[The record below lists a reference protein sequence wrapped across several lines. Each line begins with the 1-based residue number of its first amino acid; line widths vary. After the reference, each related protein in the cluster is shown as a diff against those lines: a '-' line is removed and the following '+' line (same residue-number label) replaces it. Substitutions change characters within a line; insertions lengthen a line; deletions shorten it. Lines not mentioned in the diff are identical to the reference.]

1 MHRSSTCR
9 PPHRKGPRANTHDP
23 RIRSGML
30 HSLAPAQYLRTY
42 TRTSVHDTGQPQ
54 NIVRTHSRSRPQTAG
69 RRARTAEKYTLRS
82 GEITSVHACMR
93 ACMHSFAVGGRS
105 GCPGT
110 HIHKAAA
117 HHHDGGPRL
126 HHPLS
131 EPRPSQAKLSPAR
144 PRPRVLPFG
153 RSFVCS
159 FVRSGRLWTRREA
172 DMRREEGSVRVGGRD
187 GARRSRKRVREQG
200 VIKAG

>member
-82 GEITSVHACMR
+82 GEITSVHACLH
-93 ACMHSFAVGGRS
+93 ACIHSRS
-105 GCPGT
+105 GGGQDVREHT
-110 HIHKAAA
+110 HSQS
-117 HHHDGGPRL
+117 GSPPPRRGSPTS
-126 HHPLS
+126 PLS

-144 PRPRVLPFG
+144 PRPRVLPFV

-187 GARRSRKRVREQG
+187 GARRSRKRVRERG
-200 VIKAG
+200 VIEAG

>member
-110 HIHKAAA
+110 HTFTKRQPTTTTGVPDFTIHCPSP
-117 HHHDGGPRL
+117 GPAK
-126 HHPLS
+126 
-131 EPRPSQAKLSPAR
+131 PSSAQPG
-144 PRPRVLPFG
+144 PVRVCC
-153 RSFVCS
+153 RSVVLS
-159 FVRSGRLWTRREA
+159 FVRLFVRGGG
-172 DMRREEGSVRVGGRD
+172 DEEETETKKNSW
-187 GARRSRKRVREQG
+187 Q
-200 VIKAG
+200 

>member
-110 HIHKAAA
+110 HTFTKRQPTTTTGVPDFTIVRAPAQ
-117 HHHDGGPRL
+117 
-126 HHPLS
+126 
-131 EPRPSQAKLSPAR
+131 PSQAQPSPAPSACAAVR
-144 PRPRVLPFG
+144 FFRL
-153 RSFVCS
+153 FVCS
-159 FVRSGRLWTRREA
+159 FGAAV
-172 DMRREEGSVRVGGRD
+172 DEEGGGYEEGGGQRPRWWAGWGETEQEA
-187 GARRSRKRVREQG
+187 GA
-200 VIKAG
+200 